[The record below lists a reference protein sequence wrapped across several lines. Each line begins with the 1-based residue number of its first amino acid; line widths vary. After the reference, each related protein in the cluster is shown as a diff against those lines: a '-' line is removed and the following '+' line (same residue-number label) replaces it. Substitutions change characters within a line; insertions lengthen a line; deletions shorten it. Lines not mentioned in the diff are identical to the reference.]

1 MNTTTTTTALDE
13 PAIWLGCL
21 SCYNNGRLN
30 GKWITAEQAAEPEA
44 AETLNG
50 LATLE
55 TTTGLTN
62 LDIAGNYT
70 VSRCRKC
77 FGDEFDVM
85 DHQLIPKSCA
95 TAKDFYENAE
105 QLAELHNDDKLGL
118 LVILAG
124 ALDPA
129 GLMSLDELAEYHE
142 NCYYGEHD
150 TETAFAEHYADEVG
164 DTASVPEHMRNY
176 IDYEYYARELLYD
189 FMSEAGHYWRNS

>member
-44 AETLNG
+44 AKTLNG
-50 LATLE
+50 LATLK
-55 TTTGLTN
+55 TVGSY
-62 LDIAGNYT
+62 IA
-70 VSRCRKC
+70 SRCRKC

-85 DHQLIPKSCA
+85 DYQLIPKSCA
-95 TAKDFYENAE
+95 TAKEFYKNAE

-150 TETAFAEHYADEVG
+150 TDTAFAEHYADEVG

>member
-1 MNTTTTTTALDE
+1 MNTTTTALDE
-13 PAIWLGCL
+13 PSIWLGCL
-21 SCYNNGRLN
+21 SCYNNGKLN
-30 GKWITAEQAAEPEA
+30 GKWITAEQATEPEA

-50 LATLE
+50 LAKLE
-55 TTTGLTN
+55 TIG
-62 LDIAGNYT
+62 DYT
-70 VSRCRKC
+70 ASRCRKC

-95 TAKDFYENAE
+95 TAKDFYDNAE
-105 QLAELHNDDKLGL
+105 QLAKLHNAGELAL

-142 NCYYGEHD
+142 NNYYGEHD
-150 TETAFAEHYADEVG
+150 TDKDFAEHYADEVG
-164 DTASVPEHMRNY
+164 DTASVPEHMQNY
-176 IDYEYYARELLYD
+176 IDYEYYAKELLYD

>member
-1 MNTTTTTTALDE
+1 MNTTTTTALDE

-55 TTTGLTN
+55 TTTGLTD

-70 VSRCRKC
+70 VSRCIKC

-85 DHQLIPKSCA
+85 DYQLIPQSCA
-95 TAKDFYENAE
+95 DAKEFYDNAE
-105 QLAELHNDDKLGL
+105 QLAELHNTGELETITL
-118 LVILAG
+118 LASNLA
-124 ALDPA
+124 
-129 GLMSLDELAEYHE
+129 MSSLDELIEYHH
-142 NCYYGEHD
+142 NNYQGEYNTMND
-150 TETAFAEHYADEVG
+150 FAEHLINEGVIEIPATMPAHWVD
-164 DTASVPEHMRNY
+164 
-176 IDYEYYARELLYD
+176 IDAIARDLQHDHFEI
-189 FMSEAGHYWRNS
+189 AGHIWRNS

>member
-1 MNTTTTTTALDE
+1 MNTTTATTALDE

-55 TTTGLTN
+55 TITGLTN

-70 VSRCRKC
+70 VNRCRKC

-85 DHQLIPKSCA
+85 DHQLIPQCCA
-95 TAKDFYENAE
+95 TVKEFYDNAE
-105 QLAELHNDDKLGL
+105 QLAELHNTGELEALTL
-118 LVILAG
+118 LNSNLV
-124 ALDPA
+124 
-129 GLMSLDELAEYHE
+129 MSSLDELIEYHHD
-142 NCYYGEHD
+142 NYQGEYNTMND
-150 TETAFAEHYADEVG
+150 FAEHLIDEGVIEIPATMPAHWV
-164 DTASVPEHMRNY
+164 DIDAIARDLEHDHFE
-176 IDYEYYARELLYD
+176 I
-189 FMSEAGHYWRNS
+189 SGHVWRNS

>member
-1 MNTTTTTTALDE
+1 MNTTTTTALDE

-55 TTTGLTN
+55 TVGSY
-62 LDIAGNYT
+62 IAR
-70 VSRCRKC
+70 RCVKC

-85 DHQLIPKSCA
+85 DYQLIPKSCA
-95 TAKDFYENAE
+95 NAKAFYDNAE
-105 QLAELHNDDKLGL
+105 QLAELHNDDKLAL
-118 LVILAG
+118 IVILAG

-142 NCYYGEHD
+142 NFYYGEHD
-150 TETAFAEHYADEVG
+150 TDTAFAEHYADEVG